1 MLQFLMVAAMHF
13 PSGSS
18 NLEKLRYWWWIML
31 FTDENSFLTSDKTTP
46 LISREDVVKLATGD
60 NLKTGKNA
68 ADVCVPL
75 ETIGR
80 FLRDLM
86 SSCAGLKIASG
97 MEVSERASSCGE
109 SKSDAQGGNRNGE
122 GERRGRGAVAEE
134 KGDRYGNVV

>member
-31 FTDENSFLTSDKTTP
+31 FTDEKSVLTSDKTTP
-46 LISREDVVKLATGD
+46 LISREEVVKLATGD
-60 NLKTGKNA
+60 HLKTDKNA

-80 FLRDLM
+80 FFRDLM
-86 SSCAGLKIASG
+86 SSCAGLKIAAG
-97 MEVSERASSCGE
+97 MEVNDRASSLGE
-109 SKSDAQGGNRNGE
+109 SKSGAQGGNRNGE
-122 GERRGRGAVAEE
+122 GERRGRGVEE
-134 KGDRYGNVV
+134 EGGHRYGNGV